1 MNVYRNKIK
10 SLKKKKDIVKIIKR
24 QIHYHALGKMGIRIN
39 IYKNTGNEW
48 IDIFNNMKADK
59 LDIIEFLSKREAF
72 GDYQHEEYRFTND
85 INTFTYTI
93 VVIFPIKINNVITEL
108 TASCILQ
115 KATYPDLKFGNVW
128 WLHEV
133 AKFPLDTKPSLI
145 PIMMTIAEEIIK
157 QKSDKLYLLVKYPK
171 NDLSEK
177 SYQQKMDDFNWLSKR
192 YNSVYNYKV
201 LNKYKKIQLYNNVYM
216 VMYKQLKT
224 KRFKKTLKVNTI

>member
-24 QIHYHALGKMGIRIN
+24 KIHFHALSKLGVRIN
-39 IYKNTGNEW
+39 IYKNLGNKW
-48 IDIFNNMKADK
+48 LDIFNNLKADK

-72 GDYQHEEYRFTND
+72 GNYQNEEYRFTND

-115 KATYPDLKFGNVW
+115 KATYPDVKIGNVW

-133 AKFPLDTKPSLI
+133 AKFPLHTKPSLI
-145 PIMMTIAEEIIK
+145 PIMMTIAEEIIN
-157 QKSDKLYLLVKYPK
+157 QKSSKLYLLVKYPK

-192 YNSVYNYKV
+192 YNSVYHYKV
-201 LNKYKKIQLYNNVYM
+201 LNKYKKIQIYNNIYM
-216 VMYKQLKT
+216 IMYKHLNKMNSS
-224 KRFKKTLKVNTI
+224 KKTVKVLH